1 MKSAEKPMK
10 KGMRILITALV
21 SLVALVALVLVG
33 FRAVMMLPVASYYR
47 ASEKAFV
54 IPGLDE
60 SFVPQGFHYDEE
72 NGYFLVSGYS
82 SVADTPS
89 TVYALNAENGE
100 IVGRA
105 LLHKEDGGVFTGH
118 SGGIARNGDY
128 IYIAGGS
135 GRCLYVFSYAD
146 ILAAGEGGAVN
157 RLGKYSLKYSD
168 EDYQGT
174 SFVTV
179 VGNRLIVGEYR
190 TETDYSYPDSHRVT
204 TSAGDEHGGLMME
217 IALDPNG
224 PYGISTQPSKVYSIR
239 DYVQGM
245 WAEDG
250 KIYLSTSHGLTH
262 SLIYVY
268 DESKATDEGTIQ
280 LIGRTL
286 PLYSLDS
293 ASLEETYKIAPMSEE
308 LFMKD
313 GKLYIMCESACSKYI
328 FGKFISGKWCYA
340 TDLNAMKRE

>member
-1 MKSAEKPMK
+1 MR
-10 KGMRILITALV
+10 KGLRIMFIVVA
-21 SLVALVALVLVG
+21 SLVALVAVVLLAFRLVM
-33 FRAVMMLPVASYYR
+33 RIPVSSYYR

-60 SFVPQGFHYDEE
+60 DFVPQGFHYDQE

-82 SVADTPS
+82 GKSGMPS
-89 TVYALNAENGE
+89 TIYVLNAENGN
-100 IVGRA
+100 IVGKA

-118 SGGIARNGDY
+118 SGGIARNGAY

-135 GRCLYVFSYAD
+135 GRCLYVFSYSD
-146 ILAAGEGGAVN
+146 ILAAGMGGQVN
-157 RLGKYSLKYSD
+157 RLGKFSLKYSD

-174 SFVTV
+174 SFVSV
-179 VGNRLIVGEYR
+179 SGDRLIVGEYR
-190 TETDYSYPDSHRVT
+190 TETDYSYPDSHKVT
-204 TSAGDEHGGLMME
+204 TAAGDMHGGLAME
-217 IALDPNG
+217 FMLDPNG
-224 PYGISTQPSKVYSIR
+224 PYGISANPTRVFTIR
-239 DYVQGM
+239 DYVQGIWM
-245 WAEDG
+245 ETG

-268 DESKATDEGTIQ
+268 DENRAVEEGTIQ
-280 LIGRTL
+280 IIGRTL

-293 ASLEETYKIAPMSEE
+293 ASLEATYKIAPMSEE

-328 FGKFISGKWCYA
+328 FGNFIGGRWCYA
-340 TDLNAMKRE
+340 TDLSKMKAQ

>member
-1 MKSAEKPMK
+1 MKTAKAPMK
-10 KGMRILITALV
+10 KGMKILIGIV
-21 SLVALVALVLVG
+21 VGVIGLVAAILLI
-33 FRAVMMLPVASYYR
+33 FRGVMMLPVMSYYN

-60 SFVPQGFHYDEE
+60 DFVPQGFHYDEE

-82 SVADTPS
+82 AVKDMPS
-89 TVYALNAENGE
+89 TVYLLDAESGE
-100 IVGRA
+100 IVGKA
-105 LLHKEDGGVFTGH
+105 LLHKENGDVFTGH

-128 IYIAGGS
+128 VYIAGGS
-135 GRCLYVFSYAD
+135 GRCLYVYSYAD
-146 ILAAGEGGAVN
+146 LLAAGHGGAVN
-157 RLGKYSLKYSD
+157 RLGKFSLKYSD

-179 VGNRLIVGEYR
+179 TGDRLIVGEYR
-190 TETDYSYPDSHRVT
+190 SETDYSYPDSHKVT
-204 TSAGDEHGGLMME
+204 TSAGDEHGGLAME
-217 IALDPNG
+217 FALDPQG
-224 PYGISTQPSKVYSIR
+224 PYGISANPTKVFSIR

-268 DESKATDEGTIQ
+268 DEAKATEEGTIKI
-280 LIGRTL
+280 IGRTL

-293 ASLEETYKIAPMSEE
+293 ASLTATYQIAPMSEE

-328 FGKFISGKWCYA
+328 FGRFIDGKWCYR
-340 TDLNAMKRE
+340 TDLSKMKSE

>member
-1 MKSAEKPMK
+1 MKTAKAPMT
-10 KGMRILITALV
+10 KGMKILIGIVAGLV
-21 SLVALVALVLVG
+21 GLVAIVLLG
-33 FRAVMMLPVASYYR
+33 FRGYMMLPVMSYYN

-54 IPGLDE
+54 IPGLGED
-60 SFVPQGFHYDEE
+60 FVPQGFHYDEE

-82 SVADTPS
+82 SAKDTPS
-89 TVYALNAENGE
+89 PIYVLNAENGKL
-100 IVGRA
+100 VAKA
-105 LLHKEDGGVFTGH
+105 LLHKEDGDIFTGH

-135 GRCLYVFSYAD
+135 GRCLYVYSYSD
-146 ILAAGEGGAVN
+146 ILAAGNGGAVN
-157 RLGKYSLKYSD
+157 RLGKFSLKYSD

-174 SFVTV
+174 SYVTV
-179 VGNRLIVGEYR
+179 VGDRLIVGEYR

-204 TSAGDEHGGLMME
+204 TTAGDEHGGLAME
-217 IALDPNG
+217 FALDPKG
-224 PYGISTQPSKVYSIR
+224 PYGISANPSKVYSIR
-239 DYVQGM
+239 DYVQGV
-245 WAEDG
+245 WVEDG

-268 DESKATDEGTIQ
+268 DESKVVEEGTIKI
-280 LIGRTL
+280 IGRTL

-293 ASLEETYKIAPMSEE
+293 ASLEATYKIAPMSEE

-328 FGKFISGKWCYA
+328 FGKFIDGKWCYR
-340 TDLNAMKRE
+340 TELSKMKSE